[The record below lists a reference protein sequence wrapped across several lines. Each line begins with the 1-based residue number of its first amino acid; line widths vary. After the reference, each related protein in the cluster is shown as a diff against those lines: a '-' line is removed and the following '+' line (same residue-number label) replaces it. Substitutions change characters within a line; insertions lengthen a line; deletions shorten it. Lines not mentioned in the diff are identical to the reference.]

1 MRKGPQD
8 RAMLEQVCP
17 PGQTPRQV
25 CNQTAPTAAAV
36 GACKVC
42 KVDRLA
48 VEEPTPQCSRELA
61 AVVVAVVAA
70 DDASTHPLVSLVLA
84 ACSYLVVEDTECR
97 QSI

>member
-17 PGQTPRQV
+17 LDQAPPQACNRITP
-25 CNQTAPTAAAV
+25 PMAAGVAV
-36 GACKVC
+36 ACKVL
-42 KVDRLA
+42 RLGA
-48 VEEPTPQCSRELA
+48 AEPTPQCNRALA
-61 AVVVAVVAA
+61 AVVAAVA